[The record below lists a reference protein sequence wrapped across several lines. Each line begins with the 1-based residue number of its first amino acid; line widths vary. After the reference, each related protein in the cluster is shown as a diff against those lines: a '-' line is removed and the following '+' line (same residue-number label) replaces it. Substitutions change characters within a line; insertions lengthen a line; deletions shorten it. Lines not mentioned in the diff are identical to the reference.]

1 MLNITFFGVRGS
13 TPCSGDR
20 TRRYGGNTSC
30 VAVESPGQ
38 DPIILD
44 MGTGLRYFG
53 ETQPLDGTFNG
64 TALVTHLHWDH
75 VQGLPFFVPVLE
87 RRPPV
92 GARAGARQRAEPVRV
107 VRPLRPAAVL
117 PGPDGRVPRHARVPR
132 APRRDLHGR
141 RRQGDGAH
149 RCRTSARR
157 TATASSGTAP
167 PSPTSPITSSP
178 ADGGM
183 SIADGAL
190 ELCEGADL
198 VIHDAQYTV
207 PEFAMKSTWGHCT
220 VEYAVMVAKEA
231 GAKALA
237 LFHHDPT
244 RHDEALDE
252 LSACAARVRRPCRHR
267 ADHRRGGVDRLLW
280 LKRPT
285 SIPPIFR
292 QVLGHFPTGVTI
304 VTAAP
309 DHKPVGLAVGSFT
322 SVSLD
327 PPLVAFCPCEH
338 VDELAAHQRGRHVL
352 RERPRRGPRRAV
364 SPLRGQ
370 GRRQVRGH
378 RLEDEPARLADPRR
392 TCSRGSTAR
401 STRCIRAVTT

>member
-1 MLNITFFGVRGS
+1 MINITFFGVRGS

-38 DPIILD
+38 DPVILD

-75 VQGLPFFVPVLE
+75 VQGLPFFGPLLKGGHLSVQAPAQDNGLSLFESFDLCV
-87 RRPPV
+87 RPPFFPVPMDALV
-92 GARAGARQRAEPVRV
+92 GTLEFHERNDETFMVGDAKVMTRTVPHV
-107 VRPLRPAAVL
+107 
-117 PGPDGRVPRHARVPR
+117 GPTNGYRIEW
-132 APRRDLHGR
+132 
-141 RRQGDGAH
+141 DGATVAYISDH
-149 RCRTSARR
+149 QQ
-157 TATASSGTAP
+157 P
-167 PSPTSPITSSP
+167 F
-178 ADGGM
+178 DGGM

-231 GAKALA
+231 GAKSLA

-252 LSACAARVRRPCRHR
+252 LSACARDYADR
-267 ADHRRGGVDRLLW
+267 AGIEL
-280 LKRPT
+280 
-285 SIPPIFR
+285 I
-292 QVLGHFPTGVTI
+292 
-304 VTAAP
+304 TAAE
-309 DHKPVGLAVGSFT
+309 GLTVSF
-322 SVSLD
+322 
-327 PPLVAFCPCEH
+327 
-338 VDELAAHQRGRHVL
+338 G
-352 RERPRRGPRRAV
+352 
-364 SPLRGQ
+364 
-370 GRRQVRGH
+370 
-378 RLEDEPARLADPRR
+378 
-392 TCSRGSTAR
+392 
-401 STRCIRAVTT
+401 